1 MTTLSNL
8 KVYATHPHDCSYLP
22 NQQATTLFIDPQTTV
37 DNHLYS
43 QLAVM
48 GFRRSGSHIYRPHC
62 GECSACIASRVP
74 VADFEYQRKQRKIR
88 NRNQDL
94 TIKEVND
101 ISDNEYYD
109 LYARYISERHSD
121 GDMFPP
127 SKDQYLSFLTKEWGM
142 TKFYSFRDGK
152 ELLAVAI
159 IDEMNNGI
167 AAVYTFFDPDNDR
180 RSLGSYAILWQIEHA
195 KSLNLPHVYL
205 GYWIKE
211 CRKMNYKTDYR
222 PLELLINDQ
231 WLRMS

>member
-22 NQQATTLFIDPQTTV
+22 GEQATTLFIDPKTPV
-37 DNHLYS
+37 DKPLYS
-43 QLAVM
+43 QLATM
-48 GFRRSGSHIYRPHC
+48 GFRRSGEHIYRPHC
-62 GECSACIASRVP
+62 EHCNACTASRVP
-74 VADFEYQRKQRKIR
+74 VDHFEYKRKQRKIR
-88 NRNQDL
+88 NKNLDL
-94 TIKEVND
+94 SVEEVLD
-101 ISDNEYYD
+101 ISDDEYYQ
-109 LYARYISERHSD
+109 LYARYITERHRD

-127 SKDQYLSFLTKEWGM
+127 TKDQYLTFLSKEWEI
-142 TKFYSFRDGK
+142 TKFYSFREK
-152 ELLAVAI
+152 NKLLAVAV
-159 IDEMNNGI
+159 IDEMSNGL
-167 AAVYTFFDPDNDR
+167 AAVYTFFDPESDR